1 MTKFRHLIWM
11 VIAAVGLMLSAS
23 QSQAQLR
30 QPDVG
35 DQPGLIADDS
45 VELDPE
51 FRKTAVLYRTN
62 EAPGTII
69 VVRPPSAISIWS
81 RATAARCATASASAA
96 KASSGRGW

>member
-1 MTKFRHLIWM
+1 MTKFRYSIWM

-30 QPDVG
+30 QPDAG
-35 DQPGLIADDS
+35 DQPGLITDDS

-69 VVRPPSAISIWS
+69 VAPPSATSIWF
-81 RATAARCATASASAA
+81 RATAVRFAMASASAA
-96 KASSGRGW
+96 KVSSGRGW